1 MCPAEPTFTL
11 HFLIATNISF
21 ITLLKEVYLLILAC
35 MLNRIHFFV
44 TPCTVAQQASLSME
58 FSGQEYWRG
67 VPFPPPGDL
76 SNPGVEPA
84 SLASPTLEGR
94 FFTAAPPGEA

>member
-1 MCPAEPTFTL
+1 MPRARARLGRRGGGEGKEAGL
-11 HFLIATNISF
+11 GKS
-21 ITLLKEVYLLILAC
+21 LLSHIQLFAIPLS
-35 MLNRIHFFV
+35 
-44 TPCTVAQQASLSME
+44 VAQQASLSME

-94 FFTAAPPGEA
+94 FFTAVPPGEA

>member
-1 MCPAEPTFTL
+1 MLRDLTAV
-11 HFLIATNISF
+11 H
-21 ITLLKEVYLLILAC
+21 AC
-35 MLNRIHFFV
+35 VLSHSV
-44 TPCTVAQQASLSME
+44 VSDSAASWTVAHQASLSMK
-58 FSGQEYWRG
+58 FSRQEYWRG

-84 SLASPTLEGR
+84 SLASLTLEGR

>member
-1 MCPAEPTFTL
+1 MSAEPTFTL
-11 HFLIATNISF
+11 HFLIATNISL
-21 ITLLKEVYLLILAC
+21 ITLLKEVYLLMFVC
-35 MLNRIHFFV
+35 MLIHIDFFV
-44 TPCTVAQQASLSME
+44 TPCTVAHQASLSMK
-58 FSGQEYWRG
+58 FSRQEYWRG

-84 SLASPTLEGR
+84 SLASLTLEGR